1 MAIESKICDFDW
13 EAKSFNLKSI
23 DNNYYSL
30 NKLKGKNGT
39 LIMFI
44 CNHCPYVKAVIKKLK
59 FETEELKKLEINSIA
74 IMSNDT
80 LEYPEDSFDNM
91 KLFFKTHNLEIPYL
105 YDEDQNIAKIYNA
118 QCTPDFFGFNS
129 DLKLQY
135 RGRLDSSGRNSN
147 DLNVERDL
155 FNAMSDI
162 AKSGNGPK
170 NQIPSIGCSIKWK
183 NQ

>member
-1 MAIESKICDFDW
+1 MAIESKICDFGW
-13 EAKSFNLKSI
+13 EAKNFSLKSI
-23 DNNYYSL
+23 DNNFYSL
-30 NKLKGKNGT
+30 DKLRGQNGI

-44 CNHCPYVKAVIKKLK
+44 CNHCPYVKAIIKKLK
-59 FETEELKKLEINSIA
+59 FETEELKKININSVA

-80 LEYPEDSFDNM
+80 LEYPEDSFENM
-91 KLFFKTHNLEIPYL
+91 KLFFKKHNLGFPYL
-105 YDEDQNIAKIYNA
+105 YDEDQNIARIYNA

-129 DLKLQY
+129 ELKLQY
-135 RGRLDSSGRNSN
+135 RGRLDSSGRSSDN
-147 DLNVERDL
+147 LNVERDL
-155 FNAMSDI
+155 FNAMKEI